1 MKYQITQY
9 GDDKA
14 LSPEQQLAAEILA
27 TPGRAGMTIE
37 QIADHVGTS
46 ARTVHRWRQDPL
58 FVEYVKQRTMQN
70 VMEHLPDVLGSLTEK
85 AKRGDSVK
93 AQEVWLKTMGVM
105 TQEFTVRPAAPQED
119 RSDEAIELEIRRLQI
134 ELGEITEEDLTNE

>member
-1 MKYQITQY
+1 MKFQITQY

-14 LSPEQQLAAEILA
+14 LSPEQQIAAEILA
-27 TPGRAGMTIE
+27 TPGRGGMTIE

-46 ARTVHRWRQDPL
+46 ARTVHRWRQDPA
-58 FVEYVKQRTMQN
+58 FMEYVKQRTMQN
-70 VMEHLPDVLGSLTEK
+70 VMENLPDVLESLTEK

-105 TQEFTVRPAAPQED
+105 KQEFTVRPAAPQED
-119 RSDEAIELEIRRLQI
+119 RSDDAIEAEIHRLRL
-134 ELGEITEEDLTNE
+134 ELGDIEEDSSHE